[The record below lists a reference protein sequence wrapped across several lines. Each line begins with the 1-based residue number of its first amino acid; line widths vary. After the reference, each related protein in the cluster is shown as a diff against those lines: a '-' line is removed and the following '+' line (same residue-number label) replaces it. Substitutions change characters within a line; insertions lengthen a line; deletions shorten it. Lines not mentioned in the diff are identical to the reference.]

1 MEEVLLNGEV
11 VYLKKGWFGW
21 GVVYPWRNPDN
32 NEINWFNL
40 LTGGSW
46 LNLIMVIVIV
56 VLLVGAIIEY
66 TSNINIL
73 ISCFD
78 NFENLEV
85 CKRSFGNL
93 SITIKP

>member
-1 MEEVLLNGEV
+1 MDRVFINGDV

-21 GVVYPWRNPDN
+21 SVVYPWRNPDKT
-32 NEINWFNL
+32 INWVNL
-40 LTGGSW
+40 WTGGSW
-46 LNLIMVIVIV
+46 LNLIMVIIFV
-56 VLLVGAIIEY
+56 VLIVGAIIEY

-78 NFENLEV
+78 TFENLEV

-93 SITIKP
+93 SIIINP